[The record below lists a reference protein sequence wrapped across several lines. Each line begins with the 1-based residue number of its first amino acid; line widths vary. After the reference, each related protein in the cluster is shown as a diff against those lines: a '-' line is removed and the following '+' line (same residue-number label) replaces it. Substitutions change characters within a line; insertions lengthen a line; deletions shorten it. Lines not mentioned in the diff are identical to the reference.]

1 MRELRTAQRGYDWL
15 RGATVDVIGS
25 DERRECKV
33 KVRASVEPKIY
44 SNTPPAVG
52 QPCQVEV
59 LVEAEG
65 REGGRTEVQP
75 KCS

>member
-1 MRELRTAQRGYDWL
+1 MHELRTAQRGYDWL

-52 QPCQVEV
+52 QPCHLEV
-59 LVEAEG
+59 LAEVGG
-65 REGGRTEVQP
+65 REGGRTGARP
-75 KCS
+75 KFL

>member
-33 KVRASVEPKIY
+33 KVGTSVEPKIY
-44 SNTPPAVG
+44 SNI
-52 QPCQVEV
+52 V
-59 LVEAEG
+59 LNRSIFVLN
-65 REGGRTEVQP
+65 RTSLLV
-75 KCS
+75 